1 VLDRSGQ
8 VVASSTN
15 AAALG
20 GADNYSST
28 PFFRAAVAGEAGYH
42 FAVEGAGR
50 ARDYYASR
58 PVLDGAGKI
67 VGVVVLQKSLDRFEA
82 DLSQFDRTYF
92 LVDARGVVVATNR
105 PALLFRALWPL
116 SGDTQALSAQ
126 FPKVNRRPV
135 LDREATDATWMN
147 VDGERDYVRRRFA
160 AHTDWSIVMLMVPRG
175 IFASRVLGIIIT
187 LMMAIVTMVYLVGRE
202 RWVHDGV
209 QLARRRELEELARN
223 LDLRATT
230 DPLTGLFNRS
240 KIDHQLTREMARSQR
255 YHVPLS
261 LILYDIDHFK
271 SVNDTYGH
279 QAGDR
284 VLVQLSR
291 LVGEHI
297 RKSDILARWGGEE
310 FMILVPE
317 ATGAMAVRLAENL
330 RDAVREFAFETAVT
344 CSFGVAQ
351 FRNEDDMETFIARAD
366 GALYQAKING
376 RDRVELA
383 SPPDAE
389 KADPTSVKSGL
400 MSAA

>member
-1 VLDRSGQ
+1 
-8 VVASSTN
+8 
-15 AAALG
+15 
-20 GADNYSST
+20 
-28 PFFRAAVAGEAGYH
+28 
-42 FAVEGAGR
+42 
-50 ARDYYASR
+50 
-58 PVLDGAGKI
+58 
-67 VGVVVLQKSLDRFEA
+67 
-82 DLSQFDRTYF
+82 
-92 LVDARGVVVATNR
+92 
-105 PALLFRALWPL
+105 
-116 SGDTQALSAQ
+116 
-126 FPKVNRRPV
+126 VNRRPV

-261 LILYDIDHFK
+261 LILYDIDPFK